1 MTRKHYFLVLPLIV
15 ILALIS
21 IAPLIYVIKES
32 FFDYN
37 MSMPWPARF
46 SGFENYIRAFHSPDF
61 WNSIRVSVD
70 YLIRALSIQLI
81 IGMVIAL
88 LLNHE
93 FRFNNLFRV
102 ILASPFVI
110 APAVAAV
117 IWRLMFNPQT
127 SLINHWISMARL
139 TPPAWLGSTSVGLW
153 SIVIVDT
160 WQWLP
165 FTWLI
170 LRAGLSSLSPSVFE
184 AARVDGAGSWRI
196 FRYVT
201 LPLLAPQLILVTL
214 FRALLIF
221 KDFDKIFVLTG
232 GGPANATET
241 LSLHTYFA
249 AFWWFD
255 TGYASAL
262 SVLYLIIVIVVT
274 TILYRKV
281 KL

>member
-1 MTRKHYFLVLPLIV
+1 M

-46 SGFENYIRAFHSPDF
+46 SGLENYIRAFHSPDF

-170 LRAGLSSLSPSVFE
+170 LLAGLSSLSPSVFE